1 MAGATLTTL
10 AELIVK
16 LYAGPWVDALH
27 KETFLLVR
35 LGERGNVKTGRGNGI
50 RWPVRYA
57 GNSSASSYGEGDA
70 AAGAG
75 NQAAKEA
82 YLAWKYNRV
91 EIAVS
96 GQALA
101 VGANGGMVVD
111 PLRFELDNGLLD
123 MRSNINTQLMG
134 DGTGNSG
141 KDITGLRAAIADT
154 GTYAGLDRASY
165 TWWKAYVN
173 ANGGT
178 PRNLTE
184 ELMRDVKKTIL
195 ESRGG
200 RVTAIYTGSAQ
211 WYKYGDLLR
220 AERRQMDARTLTGG
234 YQALD
239 FEGIPV
245 ILVPGYPAGRMDFVD
260 ENLLEYH
267 MLPITNENA
276 EIAGLRNVV
285 AVPGQPGF
293 GILILGTTSDA
304 VGFWVIHYSQLVCRN
319 PFKMGS
325 LQDLA

>member
-27 KETFLLVR
+27 KETFMLVR

-57 GNSSASSYGEGDA
+57 GNTSASSYGEGDA
-70 AAGAG
+70 GGGAG

-82 YLAWKYNRV
+82 FLAWKSNRV
-91 EIAVS
+91 EISVS
-96 GQALA
+96 GQAFA
-101 VGANGGMVVD
+101 VGAGGGMVVD

-123 MRSNINTQLMG
+123 MRSNINTELMS
-134 DGTGNSG
+134 DGTGNSN

-154 GTYAGLDRASY
+154 GTYAGLDRSTY

-184 ELMRDVKKTIL
+184 ALMRDVKSTIL
-195 ESRGG
+195 ETRGG

-220 AERRQMDARTLTGG
+220 GERRQQDPRTLTGG

-239 FEGIPV
+239 FEGIPL
-245 ILVPGYPAGRMDFVD
+245 ILVPGYPTGRMDFVD

-267 MLPITNENA
+267 MLPVTSENA

-285 AVPGQPGF
+285 AVPGVPGF
-293 GILILGTTSDA
+293 GILVLGATKDA
-304 VGFWVIHYSQLVCRN
+304 ADFWVIHYSQLVCRN
-319 PFKMGS
+319 PYRMGS